1 VEAVEREK
9 RHERDPL
16 LGAVVD
22 DFLVR
27 PLRQVVP
34 VLDRRDRNDLAPALE
49 LLDADLGEPDVPDL
63 PTVTVRGDRAEA
75 LLEWGLGV
83 DAVQVVEVDRVG
95 AQAPQTLLDLRAQ
108 RLRAAGT
115 GRVAAL
121 RRDDQAARARRQGFA
136 GRR

>member
-1 VEAVEREK
+1 AVEREE

-27 PLRQVVP
+27 PLSQVVP
-34 VLDRRDRNDLAPALE
+34 VLDRRDRNDLAPELE

-63 PTVTVRGDRAEA
+63 PAVAVCGDRAEA
-75 LLEWGLGV
+75 LLEWSLGV
-83 DAVQVVEVDRVG
+83 DAVQVIEVDRVG
-95 AQAPQTLLDLRAQ
+95 AQAPQALLDLRAQ

-121 RRDDQAARARRQGFA
+121 RRNDQAGRARRQRFA
-136 GRR
+136 DRRL